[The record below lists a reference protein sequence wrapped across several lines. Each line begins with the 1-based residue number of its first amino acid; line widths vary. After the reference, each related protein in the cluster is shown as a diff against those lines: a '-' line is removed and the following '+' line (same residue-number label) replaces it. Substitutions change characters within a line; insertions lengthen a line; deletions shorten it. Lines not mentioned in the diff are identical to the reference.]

1 MGTHTLVLRIF
12 AMTIC
17 QMQIV
22 VVVNLP
28 QYEVYRFLSTLD
40 IQTRD
45 SLEPFPRL
53 THLHGK
59 EWVTGGQYSMVKGSN
74 LMRGELHD
82 KRAHSF
88 VERR

>member
-1 MGTHTLVLRIF
+1 
-12 AMTIC
+12 
-17 QMQIV
+17 V
-22 VVVNLP
+22 VVIP
-28 QYEVYRFLSTLD
+28 QNEADRVPSTWD
-40 IQTRD
+40 VETRD